1 MDEVGFEHSAE
12 RRRFLAGA
20 GVVAAGLTAA
30 LSSGSLR
37 KPLPKPAASPVAHL
51 DEVKF
56 DPSLPRL
63 FPRAMAALDR
73 HAEPIAHRD
82 RIAVVDFAQP
92 SREPRMHLV
101 DIASGKVDSYLV
113 SHGSGSDPARSGWLQ
128 SFSNVPDSN
137 ASSRGA
143 YLTGEEYVGKHG
155 RSRRL
160 VGLDPSNDMARPR
173 AIVMHGADYVSKAM
187 AADQGLI
194 GRSQGCFA
202 LTQAAIGEVLEQL
215 GPGRLLFAWK

>member
-1 MDEVGFEHSAE
+1 MDEVGLEYSLE

-20 GVVAAGLTAA
+20 GVATAGLTLA
-30 LSSGSLR
+30 LSRG
-37 KPLPKPAASPVAHL
+37 PLSEPVAVRSIPSVEPIP
-51 DEVKF
+51 EVGF

-63 FPRAMAALDR
+63 YPRAMAALDR
-73 HAEPIAHRD
+73 HADRILHRD
-82 RIAVVDFAQP
+82 RIAVVDFAQA
-92 SREPRMHLV
+92 SREPRMHLIDV
-101 DIASGKVDSYLV
+101 ASGNVDSYLV

-160 VGLDPSNDMARPR
+160 DGLDPTNDMAGPR
-173 AIVMHGADYVSKAM
+173 AIVMHGANYVSEAM

-202 LTQAAIGEVLEQL
+202 LTQAAIGEVLERL